1 MSLITSDKRRIII
14 GLGQTGQSIAR
25 FFASRGLPFAACD
38 TRESGAAIDAFKL
51 QCPDVE
57 LQTGPLNGE
66 WLSQADEL
74 VISPGVAKDQPAI
87 QAAIASGAKLIGD
100 IDLFAREVSAPI
112 IAITG
117 SNGKSTVTTLV
128 WQMAIDSG
136 CRAEIGGNIGIPV
149 LDLLAKPAAEL
160 YVIELS
166 SFQLETTHDLK
177 ASAATVLNMSADHM
191 DRYDGMQGYH
201 AAKHRIY
208 RHCQQAI
215 FNREDALSRP
225 LVPNSTKQISFGLG
239 APDLN
244 QYGRLMVAGKTW
256 LARGAEA
263 LMPVNDMKM
272 RGEHNEL
279 NALAAL
285 ALCESQGLDQTS
297 LLKTLSQFPGL
308 EHRCQWIAEQDDIS
322 WFNDSKGTNLG
333 ATLAAVVGLGETQ
346 EQSRS
351 LILITGGQ
359 AKGQDFSDLKD
370 PAKRYLKSLILIG
383 EDRQQM
389 ASEVSFDT
397 TYFADSLKD
406 AVRLALSQA
415 DSGDAVLLSPACAS
429 FDMFSGFEDR
439 GHQFVAA
446 VKEVLSC
453 D

>member
-38 TRESGAAIDAFKL
+38 TRESGAAIDAFRN
-51 QCPDVE
+51 QYPEVE
-57 LQTGPLNGE
+57 LQTGPINAE

-128 WQMAIDSG
+128 WQMAVDAG

-149 LDLLAKPAAEL
+149 LDLLAKPIADL
-160 YVIELS
+160 YVLELS

-225 LVPNSTKQISFGLG
+225 LVPNSTPQISFGLG

-244 QYGRLMVAGKTW
+244 QYGRLIVEGKPW
-256 LARGAEA
+256 LAKGAKA
-263 LMPVNDMKM
+263 LMPVADMKM

-285 ALCESQGLDQTS
+285 ALCESQGLEQSS

-308 EHRCQWIAEQDDIS
+308 EHRCQWVAEQDGVS

-333 ATLAAVVGLGETQ
+333 ATLAAVGGLGETQ
-346 EQSRS
+346 ERNNS
-351 LILITGGQ
+351 LILIAGGQ
-359 AKGQDFSDLKD
+359 AKGQDFSGLKR
-370 PAKRYLKSLILIG
+370 PSQRYLKSLILIG

-389 ASEVSFDT
+389 ANDIEFET
-397 TYFADSLKD
+397 TLFADSLMD
-406 AVRLALSQA
+406 AVRLAYSQA
-415 DSGDAVLLSPACAS
+415 KSGDLVLLSPACAS

-439 GHQFVAA
+439 GHQFVTA
-446 VKEVLSC
+446 VNEVLSC

>member
-38 TRESGAAIDAFKL
+38 TRETAAAIDTFRH
-51 QCPDVE
+51 QYPEVE

-100 IDLFAREVSAPI
+100 IDLFAREVTAPI

-128 WQMAIDSG
+128 WQMAVDAG

-149 LDLLAKPAAEL
+149 LDLLAKPAADL
-160 YVIELS
+160 YVLELS

-225 LVPNSTKQISFGLG
+225 LVPNSTKQTSFGLG

-244 QYGRLMVAGKTW
+244 QYGRLMVEGKPW
-256 LARGAEA
+256 LAKGAEA
-263 LMPVNDMKM
+263 LMPVADMKM

-285 ALCESQGLDQTS
+285 ALCESQGLKLSS

-308 EHRCQWIAEQDDIS
+308 EHRCQWIAEREGVS

-346 EQSRS
+346 ERTHS
-351 LILITGGQ
+351 LILIAGGQ
-359 AKGQDFSDLKD
+359 AKGQDFSGLKL
-370 PAKRYLKSLILIG
+370 PSQRYLKSLILIG

-389 ASEVSFDT
+389 ADEIGFEAT
-397 TYFADSLKD
+397 CFADSLMD
-406 AVRLALSQA
+406 AVRLAESQA
-415 DSGDAVLLSPACAS
+415 ESGDAVLLSPACAS
-429 FDMFSGFEDR
+429 FDMFTGFEDR

-446 VKEVLSC
+446 VREVLSC

>member
-1 MSLITSDKRRIII
+1 VSLITSDKRRIII

-25 FFASRGLPFAACD
+25 FFARRGLPFAACD
-38 TRESGAAIDAFKL
+38 TRESGTAIDTFKL
-51 QCPDVE
+51 QYPDVE

-87 QAAIASGAKLIGD
+87 QSAIASGAKLIGD
-100 IDLFAREVSAPI
+100 IDLFAREVTAPI

-128 WQMAIDSG
+128 WQMAVDAG

-149 LDLLAKPAAEL
+149 LDLLAKPSAEL
-160 YVIELS
+160 YVLELS

-215 FNREDALSRP
+215 FNREDPLSRP

-244 QYGRLMVAGKTW
+244 QYGRLMVAGKPW
-256 LARGAEA
+256 LAKGAEA
-263 LMPVNDMKM
+263 LMPVHDMKM

-285 ALCESQGLDQTS
+285 ALCESQGLDQAS

-308 EHRCQWIAEQDDIS
+308 EHRCQWIAEQDGVS

-346 EQSRS
+346 EHSRS
-351 LILITGGQ
+351 LILIAGGQ
-359 AKGQDFSDLKD
+359 AKGQDFSYLKD

-389 ASEVSFDT
+389 ASEISFET

-406 AVRLALSQA
+406 AVRLAKSQA
-415 DSGDAVLLSPACAS
+415 ESGDAVLLSPACAS

>member
-1 MSLITSDKRRIII
+1 VSLITSDKRRIII

-38 TRESGAAIDAFKL
+38 TRESGAAIDAFQL
-51 QCPDVE
+51 HYPDVE

-87 QAAIASGAKLIGD
+87 QAAVESGAKLIGD

-128 WQMAIDSG
+128 WQMAVDSG

-244 QYGRLMVAGKTW
+244 QYGRLMVAGKPW

-272 RGEHNEL
+272 RGEHNQL

-285 ALCESQGLDQTS
+285 ALCESQGLDQAS

-308 EHRCQWIAEQDDIS
+308 EHRCQWIAEQDDIG

-346 EQSRS
+346 EHSRS
-351 LILITGGQ
+351 LILIAGGQ

-389 ASEVSFDT
+389 ASEISFET

-406 AVRLALSQA
+406 AVRLAQSQA
-415 DSGDAVLLSPACAS
+415 DTGDAVLLSPACAS

-446 VKEVLSC
+446 VQEVLSC

>member
-14 GLGQTGQSIAR
+14 GLGHTGQSIAR
-25 FFASRGLPFAACD
+25 FFARRGLPFAACD
-38 TRESGAAIDAFKL
+38 TRESGAAIDAFKR
-51 QCPDVE
+51 QYPDAE
-57 LQTGPLNGE
+57 LQTGPLNSE

-87 QAAIASGAKLIGD
+87 QVAIASGAKLIGD
-100 IDLFAREVSAPI
+100 IDLFAREVTAPI

-128 WQMAIDSG
+128 WQMAIDAG

-160 YVIELS
+160 YVVELS

-244 QYGRLMVAGKTW
+244 QYGRLMVAGKPW
-256 LARGAEA
+256 LAKGAEA
-263 LMPVNDMKM
+263 LMPVADMKM

-285 ALCESQGLDQTS
+285 ALCESQGLEQSS

-308 EHRCQWIAEQDDIS
+308 DHRCQWIAEQAGIS
-322 WFNDSKGTNLG
+322 WFNDSKGTNVG

-346 EQSRS
+346 EQSGS
-351 LILITGGQ
+351 LILIAGGQ
-359 AKGQDFSDLKD
+359 AKSQDFSGLKG
-370 PAKRYLKSLILIG
+370 PAQRYLKCLILIG

-389 ASEVSFDT
+389 ANEIGCES
-397 TYFADSLKD
+397 TYFADSLMH
-406 AVRLALSQA
+406 AVQLAQSQA
-415 DSGDAVLLSPACAS
+415 EPGDAVLLSPACAS

-446 VKEVLSC
+446 VEEVLSC